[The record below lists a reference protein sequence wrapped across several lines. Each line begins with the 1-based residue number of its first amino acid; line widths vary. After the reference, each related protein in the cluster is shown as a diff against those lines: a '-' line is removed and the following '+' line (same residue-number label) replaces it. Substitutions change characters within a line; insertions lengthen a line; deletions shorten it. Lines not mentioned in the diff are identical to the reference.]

1 MKRLLGT
8 SLLIRLV
15 NDTGVQI
22 FFPFL
27 AVIAAGTG
35 FTLTQMGILLTIRS
49 LLGLSSPIFGNIAD
63 NIGFRKL
70 MALGLT
76 LSAIASISFT
86 FVRESFGAAIVVIV
100 ISGMGLALFTPLLQ
114 AYVSAQL
121 PWDKRSRGMGILE
134 YAWALSGII
143 GLAAAGWLIDAFDWR
158 MPFWIIGGILF
169 VGAFVFINMPE
180 MPRAEVKVTTPRANF
195 FDLGPNARSAWT
207 VITCKF
213 LMMFAALQIYIAHG
227 AWLGA
232 EYGLTATQLGQV
244 ALMLGIADIIGS
256 GIVSLLGDRMGK
268 RNSMIYG
275 MALCGIALI
284 LLPII
289 GVRLVPALVIL
300 FIVRNL
306 FEFSIVSNLSLASE
320 QVPDQRGKMM
330 TLVAAMS
337 TGGTAVA
344 GITGPWLYQNYGVG
358 ALVIP
363 SAVAV
368 FLAFFLYLLVVNE
381 RAEHI

>member
-1 MKRLLGT
+1 MSMKRLLST
-8 SLLIRLV
+8 SLIVRLV

-35 FTLTQMGILLTIRS
+35 FSLTQMGILLTIRS
-49 LLGLSSPIFGNIAD
+49 LLGLTSPVFGNIAD

-70 MALGLT
+70 MALGLM

-86 FVRESFGAAIVVIV
+86 FVKGSFAAAIIV
-100 ISGMGLALFTPLLQ
+100 IIISGLGLALFTPLLQ

-121 PWDKRSRGMGILE
+121 PWDKRSRGIGILE

-158 MPFWIIGGILF
+158 MPFWLIGGIL
-169 VGAFVFINMPE
+169 VIGALVFLNMPE
-180 MPRAEVKVTTPRANF
+180 MPRDETIERPQRDNF
-195 FDLGPNARSAWT
+195 FDLGANARSAWA
-207 VITCKF
+207 VIICKF

-232 EYGLTATQLGQV
+232 EYGLSATQLGQV

-256 GIVSLLGDRMGK
+256 GLVSWLGDRMGK

-275 MALCGIALI
+275 MALSAISLV
-284 LLPII
+284 LLPIL
-289 GVRLVPALVIL
+289 GVQLIPALIIL
-300 FIVRNL
+300 FIVRNI

-330 TLVAAMS
+330 TLVAAFS
-337 TGGTAVA
+337 TGGTAIA

-363 SAVAV
+363 SAIAV
-368 FLAFFLYLLVVNE
+368 SIAFCLYLFVINE
-381 RAEHI
+381 RA